1 VEYVEQK
8 DFLID
13 QAYTIEVG
21 VKGKTNQQMQGIAN
35 SYIASDDLEYGTGT
49 KIPLWMFGFLY

>member
-1 VEYVEQK
+1 VEQK